1 MQLDIVIPLY
11 KSKESLSALISRL
24 NEFYSA
30 RKADF
35 SAHVIFVDDGSAD
48 GTFEYLKSLEA
59 QFQFSYEAIRLVR
72 NFGQHSAIAVGLNH
86 SQSDFIV
93 VMDDDL
99 QHDPFEI
106 DLLFNKMRESGADLV
121 YGAYLEKKHHVV
133 RNISSKILKRITK
146 SKEVDFK
153 DVTSFKLMRKSV
165 LSSIKQVQ
173 SKVILVDVYLLECAS
188 KVETC
193 EVTHAKRL
201 VGESS
206 YSKLKLIKMSL
217 SILLFHSTFPLK
229 LMVQVGIYISLVCFG
244 LGAYYIYQKIFHNVP
259 IGYTSIIVAI
269 FLSTGL
275 ILISLGIIGEYI
287 RRIWVH
293 QNSLDRV
300 LIAEHSK

>member
-1 MQLDIVIPLY
+1 MQIDIVIPLY
-11 KSKESLSALISRL
+11 KSKDSLTALISRL
-24 NEFYSA
+24 NAYQLA
-30 RKADF
+30 RKEQF
-35 SAHVIFVDDGSAD
+35 SMHLIFVDDGSDD
-48 GTFEYLKSLEA
+48 GTFEFIKDQHAHVE
-59 QFQFSYEAIRLVR
+59 FGYELIRLVR

-86 SQSDFIV
+86 AQSEYVV

-106 DLLFNKMRESGADLV
+106 DLLLNKMRETGADLV
-121 YGAYLEKKHHVV
+121 YGAYLEKKHHLV
-133 RNISSKILKRITK
+133 RNISSKILKQITK

-173 SKVILVDVYLLECAS
+173 SKVILVDVYLLGCAS

-193 EVTHAKRL
+193 KVTHAKRL

-206 YSKLKLIKMSL
+206 YSKWKLIKMSL
-217 SILLFHSTFPLK
+217 AILVFHSSFPLK
-229 LMVQVGIYISLVCFG
+229 MIVQLGISISIICFG

-259 IGYTSIIVAI
+259 MGFTSIIVAI

-275 ILISLGIIGEYI
+275 ILVSLGIIGEYI

-293 QNSLDRV
+293 QNGLDRV
-300 LIAEHSK
+300 LIAEHKK